1 MIILLW
7 IFGLLITLLVIATIV
22 SIDNRLKKLN
32 ETNEKMVELLTK
44 LTNKDKLL

>member
-32 ETNEKMVELLTK
+32 ETNEKIVELLTK